1 VGKKEIMQGL
11 YEAILSLDADKARGM
26 AEELIKTDIDITEAI
41 ETRMSPAMEEIG
53 RKFQTGEMFLPE
65 LALSADVFQAAMDI
79 LQPKLSEAKQKV
91 KPKGR
96 IVMGSVKG
104 DIHSIGKD
112 LVCTMLKTAGFEVF
126 NLGVDIPTFTFLEEA
141 QKNEVDIIGLS
152 ALMTTTMPQQR
163 EIIEALNS
171 EGLRGKFQV
180 IVGGGSVNQEWANKI
195 GADGY
200 GESPAQAVELAKRLC
215 ASFKGE
221 RD

>member
-1 VGKKEIMQGL
+1 MGKKEIMQGL

-53 RKFQTGEMFLPE
+53 RKFQCGEMFLPE
-65 LALSADVFQAAMDI
+65 LALSADVFQAAMEI

-112 LVCTMLKTAGFEVF
+112 LVCIMLKTAGFEVI

-141 QKNEVDIIGLS
+141 QKNEADIIGLS
-152 ALMTTTMPQQR
+152 SLMTTTMPQQR
-163 EIIEALNS
+163 EFIEALKS
-171 EGLRGKFQV
+171 EGLRGKFRV
-180 IVGGGSVNQEWANKI
+180 IVGGGAVSQEWANQI
-195 GADGY
+195 GADGC
-200 GESPAQAVELAKRLC
+200 GEDAAQAVELAKRLC
-215 ASFKGE
+215 A
-221 RD
+221 

>member
-1 VGKKEIMQGL
+1 MGKKEIMQGL

-96 IVMGSVKG
+96 IVIGSVKG

-112 LVCTMLKTAGFEVF
+112 LVCTMLKTAGFEVV

-200 GESPAQAVELAKRLC
+200 GENAAQAVELAKRLC
-215 ASFKGE
+215 ASKE
-221 RD
+221 

>member
-1 VGKKEIMQGL
+1 MGKKEIMQGL

-215 ASFKGE
+215 ASKE
-221 RD
+221 

>member
-1 VGKKEIMQGL
+1 MEKSEILQGL
-11 YEAILSLDADKARGM
+11 HEAILSLDATKARGM
-26 AEELIKTDIDITEAI
+26 AEELIKTDIDIIEAI
-41 ETRMSPAMEEIG
+41 ETSMSPAMEEIG
-53 RKFQTGEMFLPE
+53 RKFQSGEMFLPE

-96 IVMGSVKG
+96 VLMGTVKG

-112 LVCTMLKTAGFEVF
+112 LVCTMLKTAGFEVI

-152 ALMTTTMPQQR
+152 ALMTTTIPQQR

-171 EGLRGKFQV
+171 EGLREKFRV

-200 GESPAQAVELAKRLC
+200 GKNAAQAVELAKNLC
-215 ASFKGE
+215 ASKG
-221 RD
+221 